1 MWAIGPHFEPQYS
14 VSRILVAKFIEILTL
29 IDDTYDGYATIDE
42 VQHFTAA
49 IERLVNYFR
58 GFI

>member
-49 IERLVNYFR
+49 IERLVN
-58 GFI
+58 